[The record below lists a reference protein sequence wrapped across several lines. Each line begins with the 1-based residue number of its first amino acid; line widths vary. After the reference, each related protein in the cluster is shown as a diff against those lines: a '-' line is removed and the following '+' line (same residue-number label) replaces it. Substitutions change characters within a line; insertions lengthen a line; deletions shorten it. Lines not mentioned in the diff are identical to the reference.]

1 MAKAENATGGRRW
14 KFFRAGGLL
23 QVSVTSAEELGEL
36 GALDPKL
43 WVALACPVNGVE
55 VDPGT
60 LASVDTDGDGRIR
73 PPEVIEAVRWALARM
88 PDAEAWM
95 RGEAPLPLSV
105 LAAEGDEGGK
115 LAALA
120 ARVAAEAGEGVDR
133 IGVAEVEAFATR
145 FAGLLY
151 NGDGIVPPEE
161 VPDEAARAFL
171 AEAARLAGT
180 IPDRNGKPGVD
191 EELLDR
197 FLVQG
202 REALAWREAGKDPA
216 ARPLGDTTE
225 AAFAACEAVRGKVE
239 DYFFRC
245 RLSTFDPHAAEYW
258 TFGAEE
264 MRALAPKSAEET
276 TRAVD
281 TLPLARI
288 EPGRPLPL
296 LEGVNPAW
304 AGRLASF
311 ADTAAAPLLGAEV
324 KELDEAGWA
333 RIIAT
338 LAPHAAWLAAKPAT
352 PCADADPATL
362 RALLDGP
369 GESAA
374 RETIRA
380 DAAHAV
386 ESGEIDVLVRLVRYR
401 RDLPVLLRNFV
412 NFADFY
418 DPAGMGIFQ
427 AGRLYIDARSCE
439 LCFTV
444 EDAAAHASLAAPG
457 RLHLAYCNLERK
469 SDGLKRT
476 ICAAFTAGYSES
488 LWVGRAGVFYDRLG
502 RDWDA
507 VIVKVVENSISLRE
521 AFWFPW
527 RKMARMVGAQVNK
540 IMAAR
545 EAAAQAS
552 FQKGVDETGKTV
564 AGGAP
569 PPPPPAAAAGGAAM
583 ASSVAALGIALGFIS
598 TAMTAVVSLLAGM
611 PLWKTGLA
619 IAGLFLLVSGPSV
632 VLTYFRIRSRDLAPV
647 LNASGWAVNQRI
659 PLPLKL
665 ARRLTRLAELPATG
679 TVALRADPY
688 ADKSRKGPWIGILLA
703 LAAGAL
709 ALYFL
714 FFR

>member
-1 MAKAENATGGRRW
+1 MTKTEISTGGRRW

-23 QVSVTSAEELGEL
+23 QVSVATPEELGGL

-43 WVALACPVNGVE
+43 WVALACPVKGVE

-95 RGEAPLPLSV
+95 RGEAALPLSV
-105 LAAEGDEGGK
+105 LSVEGEDGQR
-115 LAALA
+115 LASLA
-120 ARVAAEAGEGVDR
+120 ARVAAEAGDGIDR
-133 IGVAEVEAFATR
+133 IGVAEVEAFASR
-145 FAGLLY
+145 FASLLY

-171 AEAARLAGT
+171 AEASRLAGT
-180 IPDRNGKPGVD
+180 VPDRNGKPGVN
-191 EELLDR
+191 EELLDL
-197 FLVQG
+197 FLAQAK
-202 REALAWREAGKDPA
+202 EALAWREAGRDPA
-216 ARPLGDTTE
+216 VRPLGDATE
-225 AAFAACEAVRGKVE
+225 AAFAVREAVRGKVE

-245 RLSTFDPHAAEYW
+245 RLCAFDPNASEYW

-296 LEGVNPAW
+296 REGVNPAW
-304 AGRLASF
+304 AGRLAAF
-311 ADTAAAPLLGAEV
+311 AEATAPLLGGEV
-324 KELDEAGWA
+324 GELDEAGWA
-333 RIIAT
+333 RITAA

-352 PCADADPATL
+352 PCADSDPAAL
-362 RALLDGP
+362 RALLDGT
-369 GESAA
+369 GEAAA

-418 DPAGMGIFQ
+418 DPAVMGIFQ
-427 AGRLYIDARSCE
+427 AGRLYLDARSCE
-439 LCFTV
+439 LCFAV
-444 EDAAAHASLAAPG
+444 EDTAAHSSLAAPG
-457 RLHLAYCNLERK
+457 RLHLVYCNLERK
-469 SDGLKRT
+469 SDGLART

-521 AFWFPW
+521 AFWSPW

-552 FQKGVDETGKTV
+552 FQKGVDESGKAV

-619 IAGLFLLVSGPSV
+619 IVGLFLLVSGPSV

-665 ARRLTRLAELPATG
+665 ARRLTRLAELPAAG
-679 TVALRADPY
+679 AVALHADPY

-709 ALYFL
+709 AVYFL